1 MKKCLLLFMVVM
13 LNFGITQAQNRGYSW
28 TFGAP
33 APYVSV
39 PAIAGSPGSHTL
51 QVIDFG
57 ENAITVQNEVVG
69 LGTSCAAPIN
79 VGEYGAA
86 PDFFLFGLVFDNNPQ
101 FVSNVYT
108 IEMAVKFLPSGNFH
122 RLIAFNDWLVPGT
135 PASSSDDG
143 IYITP
148 DDPVDD
154 GLVDFRVGG
163 ADFYLP
169 GSPTIAPNTWYYL
182 TFVREAN
189 NIIKFYVDGVLEST
203 YDDVLQNF
211 LPKAANGHDII
222 FFKDE
227 GTIGS
232 EESGGSIAKLSI
244 YNRALTEAEIQRR
257 TFNNICNTSLLLTP
271 NPNEGHQWT
280 FTGASPFPS
289 TPAVAGSVGPFDLFN
304 IGAPIT
310 TGTTENP
317 ATGASCTAA
326 VPIAEYPFAS
336 GLEFQNTPRYVYD
349 TYTIEM
355 AVNIAS
361 LGGGLSRLVGFNDLG
376 TLPSGDDGI
385 YVNAAGHVEFVVAGV
400 PTTILAAPLVNNVWY
415 HLVFTRDA
423 NGLITYYQNGAF
435 VGTYDDSAGD
445 DFIPK
450 GPNGNVITL
459 LKDEDVDESTGKI
472 AKVGIFN
479 AVLALTDVQ
488 ERFNNIC
495 NANLVV
501 LPISLKSF
509 TAVKVDKEVQLT
521 WVTASE
527 ENNLGFEVQRS
538 KDGINYTT
546 IGFVKGSGTS
556 TQEVTYQFTDPSP
569 LAGNNYY
576 RLKQI
581 DITNLATFSSIRR
594 INMDKTR
601 QDIHLFPNPARGT
614 ITITNIKAGDQ
625 LSIFNIQGNLVTRK
639 TASSGQE
646 SVSVEKFA
654 SGVYM
659 LQVTDRDNTN
669 RIIRFTKF

>member
-1 MKKCLLLFMVVM
+1 MKQCLLLLMLVM
-13 LNFGITQAQNRGYSW
+13 LNFGITQAQNQGHSW
-28 TFGAP
+28 TFGAA
-33 APYVSV
+33 APFVSV
-39 PAIAGSPGSHTL
+39 PAIAGSPGTHTL
-51 QVIDFG
+51 TVLDFG

-69 LGTSCAAPIN
+69 PLGTSCAAAIN
-79 VGEYGAA
+79 VGEYGAP
-86 PDFFLFGLVFDNNPQ
+86 PDYFLFGLVFDNPGA

-108 IEMAVKFLPSGNFH
+108 IEMAVKFQTNGNFH
-122 RLIAFNDWLVPGT
+122 RLIGFTDLLVPGT
-135 PASSSDDG
+135 PGSTSDDG
-143 IYITP
+143 IYIAP
-148 DDPVDD
+148 DAPVDN
-154 GLVDFRVGG
+154 GQVVFRIGGVDNYF
-163 ADFYLP
+163 
-169 GSPTIAPNTWYYL
+169 GSPTIDPDTWYYL
-182 TFVREAN
+182 TFVREADN
-189 NIIKFYVDGVLEST
+189 NIKFYVDGVYQSAF
-203 YDDVLQNF
+203 DDAGLDF
-211 LPKAANGHDII
+211 LPKVANGNDII

-227 GTIGS
+227 GS
-232 EESGGSIAKLSI
+232 EEKGGSIAKLSI

-257 TFNNICNTSLLLTP
+257 TFNNVCNTSLLLSP

-280 FTGASPFPS
+280 FTGAAPFPS

-304 IGAPIT
+304 IGAAIT

-326 VPIAEYPFAS
+326 VPIGEYPLAS

-349 TYTIEM
+349 TYSIEM
-355 AVNIAS
+355 TVNIAN
-361 LGGGLSRLVGFNDLG
+361 LGGLPVRLVGFTDLG
-376 TLPSGDDGI
+376 TLPASNYGI
-385 YVNAAGHVEFVVAGV
+385 YVNTAGHVDFVNAGGSN
-400 PTTILAAPLVNNVWY
+400 PIAAAPLTVNTWY
-415 HLVFTRDA
+415 HLVFTRNSA
-423 NGLITYYQNGAF
+423 GLISYYQNGALI
-435 VGTYDDSAGD
+435 GTYDDSAGD
-445 DFIPK
+445 DFIPQ

-459 LKDEDVDESTGKI
+459 LKDDDADESNGKI

-495 NANLVV
+495 NANLVI

-521 WVTASE
+521 WVTATE

-556 TQEVTYQFTDPSP
+556 TQENTYRFTDPSP

-581 DITNLATFSSIRR
+581 DITNLATFSTIRR
-594 INMDKTR
+594 INMDKIK

-625 LSIFNIQGNLVTRK
+625 LSIFNIQGNLVARK

-659 LQVTDRDNTN
+659 LQVTDKENSN